1 MLTGVEAAMSISRL
15 NRSQPA
21 PPATPVRPARDR
33 NQNAREDAA
42 SLTDRDRELILQAT
56 GQQIKPGEVN
66 AGWINSLAAAIA
78 ADRATGKLAAG
89 QEVTDV
95 YLKDLSRRY
104 DRNGG
109 RNPVAGYLEPALRHL
124 DQQGARRGRLDVSA

>member
-1 MLTGVEAAMSISRL
+1 MSISRL

-21 PPATPVRPARDR
+21 LSVMPTRPARER
-33 NQNAREDAA
+33 HQHAREDAA

-56 GQQIKPGEVN
+56 GQSIKPGDTN

-78 ADRATGKLAAG
+78 SDRASGRLAAD
-89 QEVTDV
+89 QEVTAP
-95 YLKDLSRRY
+95 YLRELSQRY
-104 DRNGG
+104 DSTTG

-124 DQQGARRGRLDVSA
+124 SQHVST

>member
-1 MLTGVEAAMSISRL
+1 MSISRL

-21 PPATPVRPARDR
+21 PPVTGARPVRARS
-33 NQNAREDAA
+33 QSAREDAA

-56 GQQIKPGEVN
+56 GQSIKPGEPN

-78 ADRATGKLAAG
+78 ADRTAGRLAPG
-89 QEVTDV
+89 QEVTAA
-95 YLKDLSRRY
+95 YLRDLSRRY
-104 DRNGG
+104 DRAGG

-124 DQQGARRGRLDVSA
+124 EKQGAGGGRLDVSA

>member
-1 MLTGVEAAMSISRL
+1 MSISRL
-15 NRSQPA
+15 TRSQTMLPA
-21 PPATPVRPARDR
+21 RPVRER
-33 NQNAREDAA
+33 NQHAREDAA

-56 GQQIKPGEVN
+56 GQSIKSGEVN

-78 ADRATGKLAAG
+78 ADRATGRLAPG
-89 QEVTDV
+89 QEVTAV

-104 DRNGG
+104 DSTGG

-124 DQQGARRGRLDVSA
+124 EQRLFAS